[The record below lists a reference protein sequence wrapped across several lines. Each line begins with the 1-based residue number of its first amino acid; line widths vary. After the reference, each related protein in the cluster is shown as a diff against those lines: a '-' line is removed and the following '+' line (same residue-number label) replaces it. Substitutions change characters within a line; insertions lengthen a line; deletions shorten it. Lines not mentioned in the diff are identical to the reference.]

1 MQAAAQDTP
10 ITAPARQTAGV
21 LPFAITYEVIAYALL
36 IIFALVIRLAE
47 LDSVSLSPAE
57 TAPALAAWRTV
68 RPDTGA
74 VVALPASPATFWAQ
88 YAGFTVLGGTELAA
102 RLLTALASLG
112 LAFAPLAFR
121 GRLGAARTL
130 AFCTLLT
137 FSPSLMLAAHF
148 SAPVIWSLVFAA
160 VMLWAFERF
169 WRTDDRAYATVATV
183 ALVALCLLAEPGGI
197 PLALIV
203 LGAGLLALMLT
214 ASDTSNEEEAPDYLT
229 PIRARFAN
237 WPLAA
242 GGGLGLA
249 IVIILATGFMTF
261 PVGLT
266 MVGNGLGTLL
276 SGVGRGGL
284 EPSLTLLYYEPLL
297 IVFAIA
303 GIMVTVRRSA
313 FSFIERF
320 FVAWLSLAVT
330 AGLLFG
336 LPNPVQYAVWLVIP
350 LAGLA
355 SAGLANIFS
364 EDRTQSMWA
373 QLQDEDAD
381 INLLYTTRWGRVIL
395 TCVWLGLFTM
405 FAMHLQVLGRE
416 ALQVSGGDLFATI
429 ARVFQSPVP
438 HIKGGGLWTLVTL
451 LFMFVGFFLAASIWG
466 STTTWQG
473 IALGLLGFML
483 FNNLGS
489 GWFGAVSLAD
499 NPVEPW
505 HNPST
510 SEQVPLLRE
519 TLLDFAA
526 RETQG
531 ELYIP
536 ITVVVD
542 PAAGIT
548 EDSILAWT
556 LRDFVNVQYVADV
569 RSARAA
575 EFVIMAQPTDAEP
588 PLVDEN
594 GVIRPNIDLGG
605 SYVGD
610 LYWLHKTWSRTLLQ
624 GFDFVAWFFQRQVRV
639 EPAFAT
645 PVLLWV
651 RVDIYNRAPFNPNQL
666 QEPAG

>member
-10 ITAPARQTAGV
+10 LTPAPARKMTGA
-21 LPFAITYEVIAYALL
+21 LPFAITYESIAYALL
-36 IIFALVIRLAE
+36 LLFALVIRLAE

-57 TAPALAAWRTV
+57 TAPALAAWRTF
-68 RPDTGA
+68 RPDTGTVA
-74 VVALPASPATFWAQ
+74 ALPASPATFWAQ

-102 RLLTALASLG
+102 RLLTALASVG

-121 GRLGAARTL
+121 RRLGAARTL
-130 AFCTLLT
+130 ALCTLLT
-137 FSPSLMLAAHF
+137 FSPGLMLAGRS

-160 VMLWAFERF
+160 VMLWAFDRF
-169 WRTDDRAYATVATV
+169 WHTDDKTYAATATV

-197 PLALIV
+197 PLALILV
-203 LGAGLLALMLT
+203 GAGLLALALT
-214 ASDTSNEEEAPDYLT
+214 AADTSNEEEAPDYLT
-229 PIRARFAN
+229 PIRARFVG

-242 GGGLGLA
+242 GGALGVG
-249 IVIILATGFMTF
+249 IVVIVATGFMTF
-261 PVGLT
+261 PVGLS
-266 MVGNGLGTLL
+266 MVGNVLGTLL
-276 SGVGRGGL
+276 SGIGRGGF
-284 EPSLTLLYYEPLL
+284 EPFLTLLYYEPLL

-303 GIMVTVRRSA
+303 GVVVMVRRSA
-313 FSFIERF
+313 FTGIERF
-320 FVAWLSLAVT
+320 FVAWLSLAIT

-355 SAGLANIFS
+355 AAGLATVFS

-373 QLQDEDAD
+373 QLQDEDPD
-381 INLLYTTRWGRVIL
+381 INLLYTTPWGRVIL
-395 TCVWLGLFTM
+395 TCVWLALFTM
-405 FAMHLQVLGRE
+405 FATHLQVLGRE
-416 ALQVSGGDLFATI
+416 TLLASNGDLFTTI
-429 ARVFQSPVP
+429 ARVFQSPLP

-483 FNNLGS
+483 FNNLGA
-489 GWFGAVSLAD
+489 GWYGAVSLAD
-499 NPVEPW
+499 SPVEPW
-505 HNPST
+505 HNPAT
-510 SEQVPLLRE
+510 SGQIPLLRQ

-531 ELYIP
+531 EREIP
-536 ITVVVD
+536 ISVVLD

-548 EDSILAWT
+548 EDGVLAWT
-556 LRDFVNVQYVADV
+556 LRDFPQVEYIADV

-575 EFVIMAQPTDAEP
+575 EFVIMAQPDGTP
-588 PLVDEN
+588 TVDDN
-594 GVIRPNIDLGG
+594 GVIRPEIDLGG

-610 LYWLHKTWSRTLLQ
+610 LYSLHTTWSRGSLQ
-624 GFDFVAWFFQRQVRV
+624 GFDFVAWWFQRQVRV
-639 EPAFAT
+639 EPVFAN
-645 PVLLWV
+645 PVILWV
-651 RVDIYNRAPFNPNQL
+651 RVDIYNRAPFDPNQL

>member
-10 ITAPARQTAGV
+10 ITQSHSRPHTGV
-21 LPFAITYEVIAYALL
+21 VPFAISYEIIAYALL
-36 IIFALVIRLAE
+36 LLFALVIRLAE

-57 TAPALAAWRTV
+57 TAPALAAWRTF
-68 RPDTGA
+68 RPDTGTVA
-74 VVALPASPATFWAQ
+74 ALPASPATFWAQ
-88 YAGFTVLGGTELAA
+88 YAGFTLLGSTELAA
-102 RLLTALASLG
+102 RILTALASVG

-121 GRLGAARTL
+121 RRLGAARTL

-137 FSPSLMLAAHF
+137 FSPGLMLAAHF
-148 SAPVIWSLVFAA
+148 SAPVIWSLVFAV
-160 VMLWAFERF
+160 VMLWAFDRF
-169 WRTDDRAYATVATV
+169 WHTDNKAYATTATV

-197 PLALIV
+197 PLALIL

-214 ASDTSNEEEAPDYLT
+214 ASDTSNEEEAPAFLT
-229 PIRARFAN
+229 PIRARFMG
-237 WPLAA
+237 WPLAT
-242 GGGLGLA
+242 GGALGVG
-249 IVIILATGFMTF
+249 IVVIVATGFMTF
-261 PVGLT
+261 PVGLS
-266 MVGNGLGTLL
+266 MVGNLLGTLL
-276 SGVGRGGL
+276 SGIGRGGF
-284 EPSLTLLYYEPLL
+284 EPFLTLLYYEPLL
-297 IVFAIA
+297 LIFAVA
-303 GIMVTVRRSA
+303 GVVVLVRRSA
-313 FSFIERF
+313 FTSIERF
-320 FVAWLSLAVT
+320 FVAWLSLAIT

-355 SAGLANIFS
+355 AAGLANVFS
-364 EDRTQSMWA
+364 EDRTQSIWA
-373 QLQDEDAD
+373 QLQDEDPD

-395 TCVWLGLFTM
+395 ACVWLALFTM

-416 ALQVSGGDLFATI
+416 ALLVTNGDLFATI
-429 ARVFQSPVP
+429 TRVFQSTVP
-438 HIKGGGLWTLVTL
+438 HIKGGGLWTLVTM

-489 GWFGAVSLAD
+489 GWYGAVSLAY

-505 HNPST
+505 HNPAT
-510 SEQVPLLRE
+510 SEQIPLLRQ

-531 ELYIP
+531 ESELP
-536 ITVVVD
+536 ISVVLD
-542 PAAGIT
+542 PTAGIT
-548 EDSILAWT
+548 QDGVLAWA
-556 LRDFVNVQYVADV
+556 LRDFPQVEYVADA

-575 EFVIMAQPTDAEP
+575 EFVIMAQPGEVP
-588 PLVDEN
+588 SKDEN
-594 GVIRPNIDLGG
+594 GVIRPDVDLGG

-610 LYWLHKTWSRTLLQ
+610 LYWLHKTWKRDSLQ
-624 GFDFVAWFFQRQVRV
+624 GFDFVAWWFQRRVRV
-639 EPAFAT
+639 KPVFAD

-651 RVDIYNRAPFNPNQL
+651 RVDIYNRAPYDPNAL